1 MLLGIAFVGVQGDLN
16 LVRMGADNL
25 LPSGKQGAIGGE
37 HGHEI
42 LLTGQPDE
50 LGQMGMQEGLSHQ
63 MEVQELDLSAELVGQ
78 EVELLQGKA
87 MLGPIRLGTELAIEV
102 AHIGYFKIA
111 SGNHR
116 NGMDIKKISNRKTTA
131 DFCDPLGARTQDP
144 NIKSVVLYLLS

>member
-1 MLLGIAFVGVQGDLN
+1 
-16 LVRMGADNL
+16 
-25 LPSGKQGAIGGE
+25 
-37 HGHEI
+37 
-42 LLTGQPDE
+42 
-50 LGQMGMQEGLSHQ
+50 

-131 DFCDPLGARTQDP
+131 DFCDPLRIRIFLFISLIINLFEEISDNPPP
-144 NIKSVVLYLLS
+144 NSQ